1 LLAIN
6 FAFMTTIY
14 DLIAL
19 LIDPLTR
26 DVGYSGAE
34 KGILAVIFCLCGM
47 AGLVVIKVML
57 DQYRA
62 YLKALR
68 LFSWGGFLI
77 LVIAYFALTPVFW
90 PFCIVICFAGF
101 FVIPDTAVCLAFAG
115 DATYPAEQTMV
126 NGIISLMGHGMAGI
140 LAFPASAIT
149 LASPK
154 WGVVFL
160 VCLTFCGA
168 VPTIWVTEDLRRTKF
183 EEGRKSFIANE
194 EGLAEDDGAVNFL
207 NADAG
212 ANT

>member
-1 LLAIN
+1 
-6 FAFMTTIY
+6 MTTIY

-34 KGILAVIFCLCGM
+34 KGILAVIFCVCGM
-47 AGLVVIKVML
+47 GGLVVIKVML

-68 LFSWGGFLI
+68 IFSWGG
-77 LVIAYFALTPVFW
+77 VIVLTIGYFALTPVFW

-101 FVIPDTAVCLAFAG
+101 FVIPDTAVCLSFAG

-154 WGVVFL
+154 WGVIFL
-160 VCLTFCGA
+160 VGLTFCGA
-168 VPTIWVTEDLRRTKF
+168 LPTFWITEDLRRTRF
-183 EEGRKSFIANE
+183 EESRKSFKANE
-194 EGLAEDDGAVNFL
+194 EDDLADPGLVDPMVD
-207 NADAG
+207 
-212 ANT
+212 